1 MTKPTRSRSP
11 RRTVLSW
18 HKWLGLGSSLFVIV
32 ISVTGFALNHSTGL
46 ELDRR
51 MMSADWLMRWYG
63 IAPQGEPTAFQAGSH
78 WVIEWDGQLF
88 FDDTHLG
95 DLEELAGAG
104 ILGEEFVVAGS
115 GKVLVVDGE
124 GGLLEELGEVSL
136 PPGRIRK
143 IGQTEGGLAVE
154 TTEGE
159 FVLKNWFE
167 IAELGRQ
174 PVTWFEAA
182 EAPPKALEEANRAY
196 RGEGLPAYRV
206 LLDVHSGRF
215 FGSVGVII
223 YDVAAI
229 LFVILAGT
237 GIWLGVRK
245 RR

>member
-1 MTKPTRSRSP
+1 M
-11 RRTVLSW
+11 
-18 HKWLGLGSSLFVIV
+18 IV
-32 ISVTGFALNHSTGL
+32 ISVTGIALNHNAGL
-46 ELDRR
+46 GLDRR

-63 IAPQGEPTAFQAGSH
+63 IAPKGEPITYQAGSH
-78 WVIEWDGQLF
+78 WIIEWDSQLF
-88 FDDTHLG
+88 FDDFHLG
-95 DLEELAGAG
+95 DVEGLAGAG
-104 ILGEEFVVAGS
+104 IVGEEFVAAGS
-115 GKVLVVDGE
+115 GKILVLDEE

-136 PPGRIRK
+136 PPGQIER
-143 IGQTEGGLAVE
+143 IGQTEEGLAIG

-159 FVLKNWFE
+159 FVLKDWFE
-167 IAELGRQ
+167 IAELGGE
-174 PVTWFEAA
+174 PVAWFEAA
-182 EAPPKALEEANRAY
+182 EAPSEALEDANRAY

-215 FGSVGVII
+215 FGTVGVII